1 MSQGRV
7 LALIFILVG
16 LLLGLVSAFADQVG
30 LGAMGSGF
38 GWKQLLGLVVGVIL
52 VVVGIVLFR
61 QDDTE
66 YDDDEEIED
75 EEGAPVAE
83 ERS

>member
-52 VVVGIVLFR
+52 AVVGIVLFR

-66 YDDDEEIED
+66 YEDDEEIED